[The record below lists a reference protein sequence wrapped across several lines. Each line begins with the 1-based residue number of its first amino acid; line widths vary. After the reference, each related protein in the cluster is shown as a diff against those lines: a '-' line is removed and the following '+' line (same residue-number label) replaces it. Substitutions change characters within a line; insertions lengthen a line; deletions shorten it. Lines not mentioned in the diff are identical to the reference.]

1 MKHVPWEDDG
11 PALKL
16 EFSRI
21 SDTRKGAMTL
31 VIDTDYG
38 QQCIVQYALSTR
50 ANPADVVADL
60 RCREGKLKQTGSYSL
75 ACRRPAPLRRRTAS
89 NEAGMKRPTLAA
101 PRSLLRLCRADREAV
116 LGGSLDR
123 LRPTHLSSLS
133 AMDRAQFPVDGGL
146 IEPGFGQQAHYLSRP
161 CAA

>member
-1 MKHVPWEDDG
+1 MSELGQRPRIAILGWGSLIWDKRPEFDETCPWEDDG

-38 QQCIVQYALSTR
+38 QQCIVQYALSSR

-75 ACRRPAPLRRRTAS
+75 ACRRPAP
-89 NEAGMKRPTLAA
+89 
-101 PRSLLRLCRADREAV
+101 
-116 LGGSLDR
+116 
-123 LRPTHLSSLS
+123 
-133 AMDRAQFPVDGGL
+133 
-146 IEPGFGQQAHYLSRP
+146 
-161 CAA
+161 